1 VRKVPL
7 ARAVQDYAVRVLQA
21 THPET
26 KEATAQSKKYLR
38 YGASPR
44 GLQAIILAAKIRALL
59 EGRYAVAIDDIRAV
73 AAPALRHRLIL
84 NFEGEAE
91 GVKRR
96 RHHRRDPGVDPRDGV
111 SWMALLATSSP
122 APATAGAARAADRSG
137 LFDERFLR
145 TLEHLHMVSRKVFAG
160 NLRAERRT
168 RKVGSGI
175 EFADHRTYARGDDFR
190 YIDWNLY
197 GRLDRLLLRLFE
209 EEEDL
214 HIYILIDCSDSMAI
228 GNPPKMHYAMKV
240 GAALTYVGLA
250 NLDRVAIVP
259 FAAKPLGR
267 LPPSR
272 GKNRIF
278 RVFDFLRGRRHRRP
292 DRRRRGDEGVR
303 QPAQAPRPGG
313 VDQRLLRPARLRGGH
328 QHAALQQVR
337 AVRAAGLRSARGG
350 AQPARRSGAGRLR
363 DRRAARGDGVQGAA
377 RGLHPRAREVLQGA
391 RDFCTQRAVPFFR
404 THTGLPFDELVL
416 RIFRSG
422 GFLR

>member
-1 VRKVPL
+1 
-7 ARAVQDYAVRVLQA
+7 
-21 THPET
+21 
-26 KEATAQSKKYLR
+26 
-38 YGASPR
+38 
-44 GLQAIILAAKIRALL
+44 
-59 EGRYAVAIDDIRAV
+59 
-73 AAPALRHRLIL
+73 
-84 NFEGEAE
+84 
-91 GVKRR
+91 
-96 RHHRRDPGVDPRDGV
+96 
-111 SWMALLATSSP
+111 MALTAKKATV
-122 APATAGAARAADRSG
+122 ATTGAQRAADRSQ

-197 GRLDRLLLRLFE
+197 GRLDKLLLRLFE

-214 HIYILIDCSDSMAI
+214 HIYILVDCSDSMAI

-250 NLDRVAIVP
+250 NLDRVAILP
-259 FAAKPLGR
+259 FADRALGR

-278 RVFDFLRGRRHRRP
+278 RVFDFLRTVEIGGKTDVAAAMKTFVTQHS
-292 DRRRRGDEGVR
+292 RRGLAVLISDFYDPAGFEEGINTLRYNKFEPFVL
-303 QPAQAPRPGG
+303 QVYDLKEAAPNLHGDLAL
-313 VDQRLLRPARLRGGH
+313 VDCETGEL
-328 QHAALQQVR
+328 
-337 AVRAAGLRSARGG
+337 
-350 AQPARRSGAGRLR
+350 
-363 DRRAARGDGVQGAA
+363 
-377 RGLHPRAREVLQGA
+377 REVTVSKALLEAYGREHERYCKDLEA
-391 RDFCTQRAVPFFR
+391 FCTARAVPFFR
-404 THTGLPFDELVL
+404 THTGVPFDDLVL